1 MNLCK
6 KSYLAT
12 AVATALALSTTAV
25 NADTESHSSAHVY
38 VNVVS
43 NISVQA
49 LTSNVGM
56 DDVQTGD
63 ITGELKFRVEANMEA
78 VTISAGATKL
88 YKGDDPSNIEVE
100 PILLDTEKGATYIAD
115 NANPLAGASNNA
127 SCSESAE
134 QVLTPNGPMDSYDC
148 DSIKFESSQD
158 GYFSQ
163 DVMVEL
169 HWNQDDPEKTTG
181 EYSGYVFFWASLLD
195 DDSTGTDTGGEGGG
209 GGGTEPPAG

>member
-1 MNLCK
+1 MNNFK
-6 KSYLAT
+6 KSFLT
-12 AVATALALSTTAV
+12 SAVVGVLTFGMAPV
-25 NADTESHSSAHVY
+25 NADTESHSMAHVY

-43 NISVQA
+43 NISVQT

-56 DDVQTGD
+56 DDVQTGN

-88 YKGDDPSNIEVE
+88 YKGDDPSNDEVA

-127 SCSESAE
+127 PCSESAE

-158 GYFSQ
+158 GHFSQ

-195 DDSTGTDTGGEGGG
+195 DDTGGE
-209 GGGTEPPAG
+209 TPAG